1 MWRMLWI
8 AAALAG
14 LALPVAVAGAEESAT
29 RTDQERAQADEI
41 AALKRD
47 RRIIVEE
54 VESLRTR
61 MGVPKEKTLESRP
74 GHGPAA
80 SRVYGAGPG
89 LSIGGY
95 AEAVYRNRFDDSD
108 GDGDDFADFTRMVLY
123 VGYKYNDWI
132 VFNTELEFEHA
143 STDEDGSVSVEF
155 AALDFLFDDAFNA
168 RAGLLLMPMGFLNEV
183 HEPPFYYGTQRPEAE
198 LRIIPSTW
206 RENGVGF
213 YGSYDERLHYRMY
226 VVNGMDAAGY
236 SSEGLRG
243 GRQKGSKVMAEDL
256 AVVARVDLEVTP
268 GLEVGGSYYIGNS
281 GQDQD
286 FTQPGSGTGFKLPHA
301 RTQIWEIH
309 ADWRYQGFKA
319 RALYTQAHVG
329 DAGKLSSILNDP
341 ADPAA
346 KAVARRMLGG
356 YAEVGYDLM
365 PLLDPDSEY
374 GLDLFFRY
382 EYVDTQNKIPG
393 SFARDRSQP
402 RRLYVPGIQFRPHPE
417 VVLKLDY
424 RNVENWEGEIADE
437 ISLGLGLVF

>member
-1 MWRMLWI
+1 MWKILWI

-14 LALPVAVAGAEESAT
+14 LALPVAAAGAEESPT
-29 RTDQERAQADEI
+29 RTDRERAQSDEI
-41 AALKRD
+41 AALRRD
-47 RRIIVEE
+47 MQIIVDE
-54 VESLRTR
+54 VQSLRTR
-61 MGVPKEKTLESRP
+61 MGVPEEQALEGSP
-74 GHGPAA
+74 GYDPTA
-80 SRVYGAGPG
+80 SQQGASQG

-95 AEAVYRNRFDDSD
+95 AEAVYRNRFGGADGDSD
-108 GDGDDFADFTRMVLY
+108 DVADFTRMELSIEY
-123 VGYKYNDWI
+123 QYSDWI
-132 VFNTELEFEHA
+132 VFEAEVEFEHA
-143 STDEDGSVSVEF
+143 STGKGKGKNGSVSHEF
-155 AALDFLFDDAFNA
+155 AALDFLFNDAFNA
-168 RAGLLLMPMGFLNEV
+168 RAGLVLIPMGFLNEV
-183 HEPPFYYGTQRPEAE
+183 HEPPFYFGTQRPEPE
-198 LRIIPSTW
+198 LRIIPTTW

-213 YGSYDERLHYRMY
+213 FGSYAERLYYRVY

-243 GRQKGSKVMAEDL
+243 GRQNGSQAMAEDL
-256 AVVARVDLEVTP
+256 AVVARLDLDVTP
-268 GLEVGGSYYIGNS
+268 ELRVGGSYYVGNS

-286 FTQPGSGTGFKLPHA
+286 LNGSKLPHA

-309 ADWRYQGFKA
+309 AEWRYQGWKA
-319 RALYTQAHVG
+319 RTLYTQAQVG
-329 DAGKLSSILNDP
+329 DARELSSIL
-341 ADPAA
+341 ADPNGT
-346 KAVARRMLGG
+346 AVARRMLGG

-393 SFARDRSQP
+393 GFARDRRQP

-424 RNVENWEGEIADE
+424 RNVEDWEGQIADE